1 MKQALVTII
10 LICINVLGVAQNV
23 SIIQDKTIGGNQ
35 GEYSVRLDTINNNLR
50 LFVSTA
56 SSISGERIVS
66 KKGATDMWTLKT
78 NLSSFSIINQQL
90 SIGGDGNDFLVPI
103 KINDNFYFFS
113 GFTDSGVA
121 LDKTVS
127 LKNPNGDIWVIKTDS
142 TLSIQWQ
149 AAFSSVNGQSGG
161 NITKIEKQKIFKNFK
176 IFFITLFPGIKL

>member
-103 KINDNFYFFS
+103 KINDN
-113 GFTDSGVA
+113 
-121 LDKTVS
+121 
-127 LKNPNGDIWVIKTDS
+127 
-142 TLSIQWQ
+142 
-149 AAFSSVNGQSGG
+149 
-161 NITKIEKQKIFKNFK
+161 
-176 IFFITLFPGIKL
+176 